1 MKKYFIQRKDN
12 MKLFFTVIYAY
23 ITYST
28 FKFAFDVWKK
38 ENKKFASVFIGVLG
52 TAVPVLGYIVFWM

>member
-1 MKKYFIQRKDN
+1 

-38 ENKKFASVFIGVLG
+38 ENKKFASVFIGILG